1 MKKHDIT
8 LSYLKIALAMAIVGS
23 SVVVGKLIV
32 LSFPIYLA
40 SELRFVVATAILVP
54 LLLHKEKPF
63 PLIKQKDIFIL
74 IFQAL
79 AGVFLF
85 NIFMLHGLTYTT
97 AIEAGIITST
107 LPAIVGIVSFII
119 LKEKLTNKKGLGIL
133 FAVIGVLFIN
143 VIGNE
148 TKGEINTLFGNLLI
162 MGAVFG
168 EALFITLGKS
178 VSNRV
183 TPLMIS
189 TMMSILGLLMFLPF
203 SIYEAKNFDFSTVT
217 LIDWVNI
224 LYFGIVVTVIA
235 FLLMYQGLL
244 NVSASSAGVLTS
256 VLPVSSI
263 ILAFFILNEEVLWLH
278 AVGILFVFLAIFFI
292 SREETENKRIVNEN

>member
-1 MKKHDIT
+1 
-8 LSYLKIALAMAIVGS
+8 MAIVGS

-54 LLLHKEKPF
+54 LLLHKEKTF

-292 SREETENKRIVNEN
+292 SKEETENKRIVNEN